1 MDDHRFAGLLRR
13 LQVQAER
20 FLLQLCCFRLVV
32 VIEAGFA
39 NRHHPRVIELLQQP
53 VQRRRGPRLHIQR
66 VHAHR
71 AVDIVITFGQGLDVG
86 RVVRADTDTQKVPY
100 PTLPGSF
107 QGSIQG
113 ALVGGQ
119 VKAIK
124 VTMGI
129 YEHKGLQLVWVGR
142 SDVLILRV

>member
-13 LQVQAER
+13 LQVQAKG
-20 FLLQLCCFRLVV
+20 FLLQLRCLRLVM

-39 NRHHPRVIELLQQP
+39 DGDHTRVIELLQQP
-53 VQRRRGPRLHIQR
+53 VQRRRGTGLYIQR

-71 AVDIVITFGQGLDVG
+71 AVDVVITFGQGFDVG

-100 PTLPGSF
+100 PALPGGI

-113 ALVGGQ
+113 AVVGGQ
-119 VKAIK
+119 VEAIE

-129 YEHKGLQLVWVGR
+129 YEHKGLQLTSNGWDGPGY
-142 SDVLILRV
+142 